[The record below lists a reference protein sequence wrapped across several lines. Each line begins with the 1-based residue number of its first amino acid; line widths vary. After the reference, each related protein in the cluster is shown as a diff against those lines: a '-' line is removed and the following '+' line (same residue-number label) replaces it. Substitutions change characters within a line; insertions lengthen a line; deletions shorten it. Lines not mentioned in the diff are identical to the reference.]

1 MGDTSMRIATFLSVA
16 AIAATASIAPALAYG
31 PAATAPS
38 HSYLTGGQAAA
49 SVKAASQETQ
59 VAYFRIRKKT
69 NGKYVI
75 IQMDNGEKFPGC
87 EKKAN
92 CVTDNGNMEFEGL
105 IIPKCDSAPGECVI
119 VGKPSSE

>member
-1 MGDTSMRIATFLSVA
+1 MRVATFLSVA
-16 AIAATASIAPALAYG
+16 AIVAAASIGPALAYG
-31 PAATAPS
+31 PATTAPS

-92 CVTDNGNMEFEGL
+92 CVTDNGNMEFEGS
-105 IIPKCDSAPGECVI
+105 IIPKCEPAPKNCVI